1 VSDKFKYNCSVIL
14 QAVSSGSR
22 FARMQ
27 VTIGASTGSGAVIG
41 VYCVFIFAEQPQA
54 QQRPT
59 RDTSKNPGMLRV

>member
-1 VSDKFKYNCSVIL
+1 
-14 QAVSSGSR
+14 
-22 FARMQ
+22 
-27 VTIGASTGSGAVIG
+27 VIG